1 MCYYV
6 QNNHFCT
13 SGDKC
18 EGHYLLASI
27 NCQIVSREK
36 MEIATAAVNKS
47 LFDYAEAACQSFLIH
62 LGSSCCISP
71 HSTGGGGWGGQ
82 MIWCRGGGWRRR
94 RRTCRDVCEV
104 EWADMADSLIPSP
117 HAGGFTPS
125 EEHRTP
131 KVPAD
136 NPTRPPT
143 HPHHPSQ
150 EPIQEEACERFTFNL
165 LSCLQPNVFES

>member
-71 HSTGGGGWGGQ
+71 HSTGGGADDLVS
-82 MIWCRGGGWRRR
+82 RRWVEK
-94 RRTCRDVCEV
+94 TEEDVSGRV
-104 EWADMADSLIPSP
+104 
-117 HAGGFTPS
+117 
-125 EEHRTP
+125 
-131 KVPAD
+131 
-136 NPTRPPT
+136 
-143 HPHHPSQ
+143 
-150 EPIQEEACERFTFNL
+150 
-165 LSCLQPNVFES
+165 

>member
-13 SGDKC
+13 SGDNC
-18 EGHYLLASI
+18 GGHYLLASI

-36 MEIATAAVNKS
+36 MEIVTVAVNKS

-71 HSTGGGGWGGQ
+71 HSTGEGDGQ

-94 RRTCRDVCEV
+94 RRTCRYVCEV
-104 EWADMADSLIPSP
+104 EWADIVDSLSPSP
-117 HAGGFTPS
+117 HAGGFSPS
-125 EEHRTP
+125 EEHCTP

-136 NPTRPPT
+136 NRSRSRRKCVNALPLICF
-143 HPHHPSQ
+143 HAFSQ
-150 EPIQEEACERFTFNL
+150 MCLSHKCFTFQNQL
-165 LSCLQPNVFES
+165 CS